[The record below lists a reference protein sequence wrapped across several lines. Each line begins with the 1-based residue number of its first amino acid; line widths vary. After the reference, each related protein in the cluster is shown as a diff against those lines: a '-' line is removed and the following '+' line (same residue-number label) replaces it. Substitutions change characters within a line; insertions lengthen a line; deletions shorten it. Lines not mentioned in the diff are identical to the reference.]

1 MQDEKAFL
9 EKLAEQ
15 EQRLVFSE
23 FSMAMAQHVGIE
35 LVQYGRKRKLPYAID
50 ITRNGQCLFHCALE
64 GATPDNARWI
74 ERKKKVVNRFGH
86 SSLYMGTHCRIIGQ
100 TLEEKY
106 LLPANEFAAH
116 GGAFP
121 IIIKNTG
128 VVGTVTVSGLPQVD
142 DHELVVKMLG
152 DLL

>member
-50 ITRNGQCLFHCALE
+50 ITRNG
-64 GATPDNARWI
+64 
-74 ERKKKVVNRFGH
+74 
-86 SSLYMGTHCRIIGQ
+86 
-100 TLEEKY
+100 
-106 LLPANEFAAH
+106 
-116 GGAFP
+116 
-121 IIIKNTG
+121 
-128 VVGTVTVSGLPQVD
+128 
-142 DHELVVKMLG
+142 
-152 DLL
+152 